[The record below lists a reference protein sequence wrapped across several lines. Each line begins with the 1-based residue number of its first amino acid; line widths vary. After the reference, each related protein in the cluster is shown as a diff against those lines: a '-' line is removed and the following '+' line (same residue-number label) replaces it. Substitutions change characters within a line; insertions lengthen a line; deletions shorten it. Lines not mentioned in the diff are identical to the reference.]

1 MPRIARVDSMHMRFR
16 CPGCDDW
23 HMVHAVCHSFV
34 RAGRIEFLH
43 DSTHHLACQSV
54 DLPEIP

>member
-1 MPRIARVDSMHMRFR
+1 MPRIARVDSHAVA
-16 CPGCDDW
+16 PGGQT
-23 HMVHAVCHSFV
+23 VCHSFV